1 MGGGEEEGIVFNIL
15 HIVFNI
21 LNNAFNILRIVC
33 STLHLFFTK
42 YNNDILPYLNFFFY
56 LVNHLKKW
64 MLQQKQIHADQSL

>member
-1 MGGGEEEGIVFNIL
+1 MISMISLHGGGGWGGKEKEEEEGIVFNIL

-42 YNNDILPYLNFFFY
+42 YNNDILPYLNFFF
-56 LVNHLKKW
+56 LSG
-64 MLQQKQIHADQSL
+64 QSF